1 MSAEFEISYEVS
13 QKMGMV
19 LASCFEMVGLSTPTH
34 ITCDKMALVVD
45 RIDKTRRAL
54 KKRLIF
60 STDENSGK
68 IKEIGGASLG
78 LRIKDKS
85 EKGDKRKAKEV
96 ETEAFV
102 LKQIEQEVKKEEKAR
117 KAAQEIEVN
126 IESNDIAEFPFAID
140 CVKEKTAIVSSSLG
154 IMRSQM
160 KMLLKQQGY
169 RVFLVNSAKELSFV
183 MKNNQFDLVV
193 TEIKD
198 SKDLVELAKARR
210 CVQDNVVYMVISADL
225 NNMEVKQCCNDLGI
239 NIYIE
244 KHADWQQIMLYKLD
258 KHMINELKYA

>member
-1 MSAEFEISYEVS
+1 MSAELEISYEVS

-19 LASCFEMVGLSTPTH
+19 LASCFEMVGLSTPNH

-68 IKEIGGASLG
+68 IKEVGGG
-78 LRIKDKS
+78 LRKKDS
-85 EKGDKRKAKEV
+85 NDKAHKRQAKEV

-102 LKQIEQEVKKEEKAR
+102 LKQLEQEAKQEEKAR
-117 KAAQEIEVN
+117 KAKEQFELEVEIEKARENFV
-126 IESNDIAEFPFAID
+126 PFELE
-140 CVKEKTAIVSSSLG
+140 CVREKTAIVASNLG

-169 RVFLVNSAKELSFV
+169 RVFLVGSLKELSFV
-183 MKNNQFDLVV
+183 IKNNKFDLVV
-193 TEIKD
+193 TEVKEAKD
-198 SKDLVELAKARR
+198 IINIAKAKLSSGK
-210 CVQDNVVYMVISADL
+210 QTQHMVISSDL
-225 NNMEVKQCCNDLGI
+225 NNVEVKQCCSDIGI
-239 NIYIE
+239 DMYIE
-244 KHADWQQIMLYKLD
+244 KHADWQQVMMYKLD
-258 KHMINELKYA
+258 KSSLNELKYA